1 MLDVFLRDK
10 LSAPGRFSFVSIP
23 PELQKEIAAGPG
35 IRNCNACERDFANR
49 IGAEWAAWGTVQK
62 VSNLILNIAK
72 NLSLVSAQNRSRAV
86 VSGVVLASISAPSPK
101 SAIFTAWPSALA
113 TSFAAATKSRA
124 FSATS
129 LARRCREE

>member
-10 LSAPGRFSFVSIP
+10 LSASGRFSFVSIP

-62 VSNLILNIAK
+62 VSNLILNINLYIENAQTGKLEFAK
-72 NLSLVSAQNRSRAV
+72 SVDIRGNTDESWHHGRDYMLRHY
-86 VSGVVLASISAPSPK
+86 VLGQP
-101 SAIFTAWPSALA
+101 
-113 TSFAAATKSRA
+113 
-124 FSATS
+124 
-129 LARRCREE
+129 